1 MLSPLMN
8 NIRETP
14 FGGAAGLGGQ
24 VPLRMNHCS
33 KTKCCEKEGDDDVR
47 VCVCSSVGM
56 VEGRLGVGVYKC
68 RGRGR

>member
-14 FGGAAGLGGQ
+14 FGGAVGLGGQ

-33 KTKCCEKEGDDDVR
+33 KTKCCEKEGDDDDD
-47 VCVCSSVGM
+47 VCVCVF
-56 VEGRLGVGVYKC
+56 KC
-68 RGRGR
+68 RNGGR

>member
-1 MLSPLMN
+1 MN

-14 FGGAAGLGGQ
+14 FGGGRGRGLGGQ

-33 KTKCCEKEGDDDVR
+33 KTKCCEKEGDDDD

-56 VEGRLGVGVYKC
+56 VEGRLGVGVGVYKC
-68 RGRGR
+68 RGRGG

>member
-14 FGGAAGLGGQ
+14 FGGAVGLGGQ

-33 KTKCCEKEGDDDVR
+33 KTKCCEKEGDDDDD
-47 VCVCSSVGM
+47 VCVCVQ
-56 VEGRLGVGVYKC
+56 V
-68 RGRGR
+68 